1 MALKPFIV
9 LSTDTT
15 SNTIFKTT
23 VKTTL
28 RGLLTVLVCFYGLMQ
43 AENVNAATS
52 QVFGNYTVHY
62 NAFNS
67 DVLQPSMAEAYGI
80 VRSKNRG
87 MLSISIIKKG
97 SEPTGTAVRAQV
109 TASASNLTGQFRK
122 FKIREIDEKDSVY
135 YMSAF
140 HVAHEEML
148 DFVLHI
154 LPEGE
159 TQAYT
164 VKFRQQFYTQ

>member
-1 MALKPFIV
+1 MRHFSGKTLK
-9 LSTDTT
+9 
-15 SNTIFKTT
+15 
-23 VKTTL
+23 
-28 RGLLTVLVCFYGLMQ
+28 GLLTVLTCVFAFFQTGNVL
-43 AENVNAATS
+43 AENS
-52 QVFGNYTVHY
+52 QTFGDYTVHY

-87 MLSISIIKKG
+87 MLTVSIIKKEPG
-97 SEPTGTAVRAQV
+97 SRGKPVRAAV

-122 FKIREIDEKDSVY
+122 FNIREIDEGSSVY
-135 YMSAF
+135 YMSVF

-148 DFVLHI
+148 DFVLQI
-154 LPEGE
+154 LPEGD
-159 TQAYT
+159 TQTHT

>member
-1 MALKPFIV
+1 MRHFSGKALK
-9 LSTDTT
+9 
-15 SNTIFKTT
+15 
-23 VKTTL
+23 
-28 RGLLTVLVCFYGLMQ
+28 GLFTGLVCIFTSLQTGIVS
-43 AENVNAATS
+43 AETS
-52 QVFGNYTVHY
+52 QTFGNFTVHY

-87 MLSISIIKKG
+87 MLTVTIIKK
-97 SEPTGTAVRAQV
+97 EPGAQGKPVRAAV

-122 FKIREIDEKDSVY
+122 FDIREIDEGSSIY
-135 YMSAF
+135 YMSVF

-148 DFVLHI
+148 DFVLQI

-159 TQAYT
+159 TQSYT

>member
-1 MALKPFIV
+1 MALKLLFYKM
-9 LSTDTT
+9 
-15 SNTIFKTT
+15 SNAAFKTT
-23 VKTTL
+23 FK
-28 RGLLTVLVCFYGLMQ
+28 GFLTVSVCLFGFMHL
-43 AENVNAATS
+43 EEVNAATS

-67 DVLQPSMAEAYGI
+67 NVLQPSMAEAYGI

-87 MLSISIIKKG
+87 MLSITIIKKS
-97 SEPTGTAVRAQV
+97 SESQGKPVRAKV

-122 FKIREIDEKDSVY
+122 FKIREIDEKDSIY

-148 DFVLHI
+148 NFVLQV

-159 TQAYT
+159 PQAYT

>member
-1 MALKPFIV
+1 MALKPFIIER
-9 LSTDTT
+9 LDKMSSTV
-15 SNTIFKTT
+15 FKTT

-28 RGLLTVLVCFYGLMQ
+28 RGLLTILVCLSGFIHTID
-43 AENVNAATS
+43 VNAATS
-52 QVFGNYTVHY
+52 QTFGNYTVHY

-87 MLSISIIKKG
+87 MLSITIIKKG
-97 SEPTGTAVRAQV
+97 SEPTGTPVRAQV

-122 FKIREIDEKDSVY
+122 FKIREIDEKNSVY
-135 YMSAF
+135 YLSAF

-159 TQAYT
+159 TRAYT

>member
-1 MALKPFIV
+1 MAIKHFFYKTLVKPFGATF
-9 LSTDTT
+9 SAGP
-15 SNTIFKTT
+15 
-23 VKTTL
+23 
-28 RGLLTVLVCFYGLMQ
+28 RGLLTVLVSLSIFVYAGNVS
-43 AENVNAATS
+43 AETS
-52 QVFGNYTVHY
+52 QTFGDYTVHY

-87 MLSISIIKKG
+87 MLTITIIKKG
-97 SEPTGTAVRAQV
+97 SAPKGTPVRAKV

-122 FKIREIDEKDSVY
+122 FKIREIDEKISIY
-135 YMSAF
+135 YMSVF

-148 DFVLHI
+148 DFVLNV

-164 VKFRQQFYTQ
+164 VKFRQKFYTQ

>member
-1 MALKPFIV
+1 MALKPFII
-9 LSTDTT
+9 LRIDTM
-15 SNTIFKTT
+15 SNTVFNTS
-23 VKTTL
+23 L
-28 RGLLTVLVCFYGLMQ
+28 RGLLTVLVFLSGFILT
-43 AENVNAATS
+43 ENVNAETS

-87 MLSISIIKKG
+87 LLSISIIKKDPG
-97 SEPTGTAVRAQV
+97 SKSKPVRAKV

-148 DFVLHI
+148 NFVLQI

-159 TQAYT
+159 THSYT